1 MTLIVFQSDLPK
13 KDYSI
18 KLQGSELNVVYA
30 LVNTCIDF
38 FFKTVVSSI
47 KFPDCSRNFRLP

>member
-18 KLQGSELNVVYA
+18 KLQGSEHNVVYA
-30 LVNTCIDF
+30 LVNTCIVF
-38 FFKTVVSSI
+38 
-47 KFPDCSRNFRLP
+47 